1 MKPWFKIIVSISDLK
16 HHLGLK
22 YHGMLKYYSI
32 ILGLENIVFPNTV
45 EFFIIKTP
53 NPIIKSIA
61 ICIIYSAFLKIRE
74 QR

>member
-45 EFFIIKTP
+45 EFFYYKNSKP
-53 NPIIKSIA
+53 YN
-61 ICIIYSAFLKIRE
+61 
-74 QR
+74 